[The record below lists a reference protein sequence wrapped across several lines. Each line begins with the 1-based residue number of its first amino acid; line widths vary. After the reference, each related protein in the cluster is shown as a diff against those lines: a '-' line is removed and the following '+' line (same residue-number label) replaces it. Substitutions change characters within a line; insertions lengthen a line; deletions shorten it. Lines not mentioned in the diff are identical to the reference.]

1 MTDLRPVIERN
12 EVIDDLSAFV
22 IAGRVKA
29 SPHGRY
35 ETDERSPRQGV
46 ADGAEAERIGFR
58 RIFLS
63 ERWNLKEAGAILGG
77 VGALTS
83 RVDLATGV
91 VPAFARHPMHA
102 AAFAST
108 MQAAYGSRFVLGL
121 GRGGGGGAGYEH
133 QNGFRALEDYVRIVR
148 RLWAGEQVHYDG
160 PAGSFTRLKMDD
172 RHDGPDPQVWFGT
185 FGLPRGA
192 TAAARVMDGVLL
204 IPNMTPEATRD
215 AVQRLHHACEAV
227 GRDPATLRIAQCVV
241 TAPEL
246 DDTETRQL
254 CHARALTYLQA
265 PGWGDALCTMNGWNL
280 DTLAQIRSHQS
291 LQGHDSIADS
301 VYHRAEMAE
310 PARAVPDDWMQE
322 SCAIGS
328 VAHCVDR
335 LRAYRDAGADEIVTY
350 GSTPGQ
356 NAELAAAWRAQR
368 VKAA

>member
-1 MTDLRPVIERN
+1 MTALFPVIERD

-46 ADGAEAERIGFR
+46 ADGADAERIGFR

-108 MQAAYGSRFVLGL
+108 MQAAYGPRFVLGL

-148 RLWAGEQVHYDG
+148 RLWAGEQVDYDG

-192 TAAARVMDGVLL
+192 MAAARVMDGVLL
-204 IPNMTPEATRD
+204 IPNLTPEATYD
-215 AVQRLHHACEAV
+215 AVQRFRKACEAV
-227 GRDPATLRIAQCVV
+227 DRDPATLRIAQCLV

-246 DDTETRQL
+246 DDTETRQI

-265 PGWGDALCTMNGWNL
+265 PGWGDAMCTMNGWDL
-280 DTLAQIRSHQS
+280 GRLAQIRSHAA

-301 VYHRAEMAE
+301 VYHRAQMEE
-310 PARAVPDDWMQE
+310 PARAVPDEWMHE

-328 VAHCVDR
+328 VAHCVER
-335 LRAYRDAGADEIVTY
+335 LRAYRDAGADEIITY

-356 NAELAAAWRAQR
+356 NAALAVAWRAR
-368 VKAA
+368 GVKA